1 MSNSLS
7 QKDRLRAA
15 LVPDNLQI
23 EERGLEDWLILA
35 VSLSREF
42 VLYGFEDQ
50 PIGDWEPFFTGD
62 MHFWSAVFS
71 KMPVLE
77 LGTVYERLLK
87 SLQAAGS
94 GGGAE
99 GIFKALVEMV
109 SNTANQL
116 VGVSEKIGTLSTDS
130 ALKEVALFLSGNHAD
145 ILLGLRSA
153 SGSPDRERIL
163 TRLHQLFT
171 EVLTQFNLLR
181 ETALQYLKDQP
192 ILQGTYTPHLGLLIT
207 FLHLFRHLKTQ
218 INRLTKEHLDYYYQE
233 VLGIGFHPEIPDKV
247 HLLLEPDLNVG
258 RVLLPGGTGLLAKIP
273 GIKDPIPYRLLE
285 DLMVTKAVVASL
297 KTIFIGA
304 TPVFFDD
311 TNTPVLHNLQIYKGD
326 YPALSPGQYIKSPR
340 RPPTWPVF
348 GEAQENLGEDRRSM
362 TLAEIGLMLGSP
374 LFYLTEGDREIRL
387 TFYFEAVSFQKLRD
401 YIHQFSVSA
410 GKTEEAVINEVMT
423 HAWTIAYTGITGWVP
438 LDGYTVQLPHA
449 ADDGC
454 LVLCLHLD
462 PESPAMACY
471 NPALHGGGF
480 KTRHPLIRLL
490 INPENSHNAFSF
502 FQGVLMERIQI
513 RSRVNGFRD
522 VQLQNANGNLS
533 PQSPFQPFGPLP
545 FVGSYLDIRNSN
557 VFNRFTT
564 EASLTFQW
572 LELPKAAGGF
582 TTYYQAYGSKA
593 RTEDFRVSAGALSDG
608 QCRPQASRRQEM
620 SLFCVN
626 NTEEQ
631 ILLEENTL
639 DPLDTK
645 RLEMVNEPLQD
656 KDTGGT
662 DAFFRNGAV
671 RLELLGPPDAFG
683 HALFPR
689 IFPEIVQHNT
699 KHSKQKLPLPN
710 PPYTPKVKMISI
722 DYTLEYAEAFKEGG
736 VETGG
741 SGGLDVFQLLPFG
754 HRKVYPVMEQQ
765 VLSFIPIFDHP
776 GNLHIG
782 LTQLPKEGELSLLF
796 QLEESSF
803 HHTLH
808 TTEVPAWSYLRD
820 NTWVPFPGMYVL
832 TDTTNRFV
840 NSGLVK
846 IRIPNDI
853 NTTHTV
859 MPTGI
864 AWIRISVAGKAD
876 VRSRVVGVYTQAV
889 LAQRVLDPSAPPL
902 DPSVLSLTGDFR
914 LPPGSIQEF
923 AHKVRGIQQLYQ
935 VFPSFGGQSAETDL
949 QYYTRVS
956 ERLRHKQRPLTAV
969 DIEQWVLQQFPALSV
984 VKCFGTGAGNPGV
997 YPGINLQVIVIPSP
1011 GPELARGNDQPKASL
1026 ATLLSIK
1033 NALAQV
1039 LSPFVQA
1046 EVGNPVYERI
1056 KIVCSIRF
1064 AQTGAGGPAYA
1075 DRGSYL
1081 KQIHDDLK
1089 HHICPW
1095 LYEEDAASLIGA
1107 DLYLS
1112 ELLAYIK
1119 KRPYVLE
1126 VTGFSVI
1133 HFFEVKDPV
1142 TGELSATCID
1152 TARTPTSR
1160 LTGSVR
1166 EAILIPAEQ
1175 HLIAVLDEPAFLE
1188 TRPSGIGDFILGQ
1201 ELLIMPAAGQRPS
1214 VLPESERF
1222 EDPEEYIDLTL
1233 NPII

>member
-7 QKDRLRAA
+7 QKDRLKAA

-23 EERGLEDWLILA
+23 EERDLEDWLILA
-35 VSLSREF
+35 VNLSREF
-42 VLYGFEDQ
+42 VLYGFEDK

-87 SLQAAGS
+87 SLQAAGA

-99 GIFKALVEMV
+99 GIFKALVQMV

-130 ALKEVALFLSGNHAD
+130 ALKEVALFLSGNHSD
-145 ILLGLRSA
+145 ILKGLQSA

-163 TRLHQLFT
+163 AQLHQLFT

-181 ETALQYLKDQP
+181 ETAIQYLKNQP
-192 ILQGTYTPHLGLLIT
+192 VLQGTYTPHLGLLIA
-207 FLHLFRHLKTQ
+207 FLQLFRHLKAQ

-233 VLGIGFHPEIPDKV
+233 VLGIGFLPEIPDKV
-247 HLLLEPDLNVG
+247 HLLMEPDLNIG

-273 GIKDPIPYRLLE
+273 GMKDPIPYRLLD
-285 DLMVTKAVVASL
+285 DLMVTKAVVSSL
-297 KTIFIGA
+297 KTLFVSA

-311 TNTPVLHNLQIYKGD
+311 TNTPVLHNRQVYQGD
-326 YPALSPGQYIKSPR
+326 YPALSPAQYVKSPR
-340 RPPTWPVF
+340 RPPSWPVF
-348 GEAQENLGEDRRSM
+348 GEAQETLGEDQRSM
-362 TLAEIGLMLGSP
+362 ALAKIGLMLGSP
-374 LFYLTEGDREIRL
+374 LFYLTEGHREIHL
-387 TFYFEAVSFQKLRD
+387 TFYFEAVSFQQLRD

-410 GKTEEAVINEVMT
+410 GKTEESVINEVMT
-423 HAWTIAYTGITGWVP
+423 SAWTIDYTGIAGWLPVSR
-438 LDGYTVQLPHA
+438 YTMQYPTSG
-449 ADDGC
+449 ADTC
-454 LVLCLHLD
+454 LVLCLHLE
-462 PESPAMACY
+462 PEAPALACY
-471 NPALHGGGF
+471 NPILHGGGF
-480 KTRHPLIRLL
+480 KTHHPLIRLL

-502 FQGVLMERIQI
+502 LKGLVMERIQI
-513 RSRVNGFRD
+513 RSRVKGFRD
-522 VQLQNANGNLS
+522 VQLQNPNGNLS
-533 PQSPFQPFGPLP
+533 PLSPFQPFGPLP
-545 FVGSYLDIRNSN
+545 FVGSYLDIRNTN
-557 VFNRFTT
+557 VFNQFTT

-572 LELPKAAGGF
+572 LELPRAGGGF
-582 TTYYQAYGSKA
+582 TTYYEAYGSKV
-593 RTEDFRVSAGALSDG
+593 RTADFRVSVGGLSDG

-620 SLFCVN
+620 PLFCVN
-626 NTEEQ
+626 NAEEQ
-631 ILLEENTL
+631 ILEEENTL
-639 DPLDTK
+639 DPLDIK
-645 RLEMVNEPLQD
+645 SLEMVNEPLED
-656 KDTGGT
+656 NNVKEAA
-662 DAFFRNGAV
+662 AFFRNGTV
-671 RLELLGPPDAFG
+671 RLELLGPADAFG
-683 HALFPR
+683 HALFTR
-689 IFPEIVQHNT
+689 VFPEIVQHNI
-699 KHSKQKLPLPN
+699 KHSKHKLPVPN
-710 PPYTPKVKMISI
+710 APYTPKVKTISI

-736 VETGG
+736 KENT
-741 SGGLDVFQLLPFG
+741 GLDLFQILPFG
-754 HRKVYPVMEQQ
+754 HRKLYPARDQQ
-765 VLSFIPIFDHP
+765 VLSFIPIFEEP

-782 LTQLPKEGELSLLF
+782 LTQVPKEGELSLLF

-808 TTEVPAWSYLRD
+808 TTEVPSWSYLRD

-832 TDTTNRFV
+832 TDTTNRFI

-846 IRIPNDI
+846 IKIPGDI

-859 MPTGI
+859 MPTGL
-864 AWIRISVAGKAD
+864 AWIRISVANKAD
-876 VRSRVVGVYTQAV
+876 VRSRVLGVYTQAV

-902 DPSVLSLTGDFR
+902 DGDFR
-914 LPPGSIQEF
+914 LPAGSIQEF

-935 VFPSFGGQSAETDL
+935 VFPSFGGQPAESDL

-969 DIEQWVLQQFPALSV
+969 DLEQWVLQQFPTLSV
-984 VKCFGTGAGNPGV
+984 VKCFGAGPGNPGV
-997 YPGINLQVIVIPSP
+997 YPGVNLQVIVIPAPS
-1011 GPELARGNDQPKASL
+1011 PELAKGNDQPKASL
-1026 ATLLSIK
+1026 ATLVSIK
-1033 NALAQV
+1033 NTLTQV
-1039 LSPFVQA
+1039 LSPFVQV
-1046 EVGNPVYERI
+1046 EVGNPVYERV

-1064 AQTGAGGPAYA
+1064 TQPGSGGPAYA

-1081 KQIHDDLK
+1081 KQIHEDLK
-1089 HHICPW
+1089 YHICPW

-1119 KRPYVLE
+1119 KRSYVLE

-1133 HFFEVKDPV
+1133 HFFEVKDPI
-1142 TGELSATCID
+1142 TGEMSAACID

-1160 LTGSVR
+1160 LTGSIR
-1166 EAILIPAEQ
+1166 EAILIPSEQ
-1175 HLIAVLDEPAFLE
+1175 HLITVLDEPAFLE

-1201 ELLIMPAAGQRPS
+1201 ELLIMPATLA
-1214 VLPESERF
+1214 VLPAHTEFEHF
-1222 EDPEEYIDLTL
+1222 EDPEETIDLTL